1 MIRHTLYTV
10 QKLKIMK
17 QLLTIS
23 IQKRWLM
30 LALFLLLGFFGYYS
44 WTRLSIEAYPDI
56 ADVSSQVVTQ
66 VPGLAAEEVEQQIT
80 IPLERALNGLP
91 GMHVMRSKSTF
102 GLSII
107 TMVFDDGVD
116 DYWARQRIQERL
128 TDVELPYGA
137 QPGLD
142 PLTSPIGEVYRY
154 IIESNTHSLRELTDL
169 QNFVIIP
176 RIKQVSGIADVTNF
190 GGITTQFQIE
200 LDPHKL
206 EQYGL
211 SLSEVT
217 ETISRNNVSAGG
229 SMLPRG
235 NLAYVI
241 RGIGLVKDLT
251 DLGKIVVKTQ
261 NGVPVFLND
270 VGTLKYGNLE
280 RKGILSYTDRKRNY
294 SESVEGI
301 VLLLRGQN
309 PSQVLEGVHH
319 AIEELNKE
327 TLPPGVKIHPF
338 LDRTDLVKTTL
349 TTVSHTL
356 TEGIVLVI
364 IILIVFLGSWRGAL
378 LVAIT
383 IPLSLLFAF
392 ILMHFTNIPANLL
405 SLGAIDFGIIVDG
418 AIVMLET
425 ILKKREDNAEE
436 TLEEKTITQ
445 RVIEVAKPIFF
456 STIIIITAYLPLFA
470 FERVEKKLFTPMAFT
485 VGYALLGA
493 LAVALLLIPGLAYVI
508 YRKPQKIYHNKWL
521 EKISTAYGKR
531 IEKIMQ
537 TPKKVIIPVSIVLLS
552 AGILSYTV
560 GKDFLPELD
569 EGSIWLQVQLP
580 PGISLAK
587 SKEMSDT
594 LRARTLKHQ
603 EVTYMMIQAGRN
615 DDGTD
620 PWTASHFEVSVGIK
634 PYSEWPSG
642 KTKADLIKELAAD
655 YKNMPG
661 FTVGFSQ
668 PMIDGVMD
676 KISGAHSELVVKVY
690 GEEFKETRRIAENI
704 MSTLNTI
711 PGSADLAIDQEPPL
725 PQLQIIADRD
735 KIAQYGLNV
744 ADVADLIEVALGG
757 KAISQIFIGNKVY
770 DISCRYTEDS
780 RDTPDKIGNLML
792 TSASGAK
799 IPLSQVAE
807 VKLSTGESTIT
818 REMNKRHLTVK
829 LNLRGTDLSSFLKKA
844 QDKIEKDIQYD
855 HGKYQVKWGGQFEN
869 QNRAYSRLAFIVPL
883 ALAIMFLLLY
893 SAFGDFRQAL
903 VLMSIVP
910 LALFGGMLALNIRG
924 MSLNVSSAVG
934 FIALF
939 GVAIQNGVIMISH
952 INDLRKKGCD
962 LKLAVTKGAK
972 DRFRPVLM
980 TATVAVIGLFPA
992 SLATGIGSDVQ
1003 RPLATVIVYG
1013 LMFSTILTLFVL
1025 PAIYYMAERRNEKQN
1040 LESDEN

>member
-1 MIRHTLYTV
+1 
-10 QKLKIMK
+10 MK
-17 QLLTIS
+17 QLLTLS

-44 WTRLSIEAYPDI
+44 WTKLSVEAYPDI
-56 ADVSSQVVTQ
+56 ADVTSQVVTQ

-80 IPLERALNGLP
+80 IPLERSLNGLP

-107 TMVFDDGVD
+107 TIVFEDGVD

-128 TDVELPYGA
+128 SEVNLPYGA

-154 IIESNTHSLRELTDL
+154 IIESNNHSLRELTDL

-176 RIKQVSGIADVTNF
+176 RIKQVSGIADVINF

-217 ETISRNNVSAGG
+217 ETISKNNISAGG

-235 NLAYVI
+235 DLSYVI
-241 RGIGLVKDLT
+241 RGIGLVKDLN
-251 DLGKIVVKTQ
+251 DLGKIVVKTE

-280 RKGILSYTDRKRNY
+280 RKGILGYSDKKRNY

-309 PSQVLEGVHH
+309 PSQVLEGVHQ
-319 AIEELNKE
+319 AVDELNNE
-327 TLPPGVKIHPF
+327 TLPPGVRIHPF

-349 TTVSHTL
+349 NTVSHTL

-364 IILIVFLGSWRGAL
+364 IVLIVFLGSWRGAL

-425 ILKKREDNAEE
+425 ILKKREDDPEE
-436 TLEEKTITQ
+436 ELEEKSITK

-485 VGYALLGA
+485 VGYALFGA

-508 YRKPQKIYHNKWL
+508 YRKPQKLYHNKWL
-521 EKISTAYGKR
+521 EKISVVYGKR
-531 IEKIMQ
+531 IEKIMHA
-537 TPKKVIIPVSIVLLS
+537 PKKVILPVSIVLAT
-552 AGILSYTV
+552 AGVLSYTV

-587 SKEMSDT
+587 AKEMSDT
-594 LRARTLKHQ
+594 LRARTLKHS
-603 EVTYMMIQAGRN
+603 EITYMMVQAGRN

-634 PYSEWPSG
+634 PYKEWPKG
-642 KTKADLIKELAAD
+642 KTKADLIQELAKD
-655 YKNMPG
+655 YKDMPG

-690 GEEFKETRRIAENI
+690 GDDFKETRRIAENVL
-704 MSTLNTI
+704 STLDKT

-744 ADVADLIEVALGG
+744 SDVADLIEVALGG

-829 LNLRGTDLSSFLKKA
+829 LNLRGRDLSSFLKEA
-844 QDKIEKDIQYD
+844 QTKIEKDIKYD
-855 HGKYQVKWGGQFEN
+855 HEKYHIKWGGQFEN

-893 SAFGDFRQAL
+893 GAFGDFKQAL

-952 INDLRKKGCD
+952 INNLRKKGHE
-962 LKLAVTKGAK
+962 LKDSVIKGAR

-992 SLATGIGSDVQ
+992 SMATGIGSDVQ

-1025 PAIYYMAERRNEKQN
+1025 PAIYYMAEHRFGKKKN
-1040 LESDEN
+1040 LKKKTDEMLE